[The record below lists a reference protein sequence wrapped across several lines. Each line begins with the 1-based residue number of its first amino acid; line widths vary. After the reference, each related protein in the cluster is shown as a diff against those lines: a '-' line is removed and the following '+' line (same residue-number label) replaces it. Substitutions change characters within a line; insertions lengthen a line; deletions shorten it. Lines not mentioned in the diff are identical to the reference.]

1 MCCVSKIE
9 AMDKNRP
16 DKSPAES
23 QMRKARILAHLPNF
37 VKLYWRLFRD
47 PRVGWLPK
55 LVLVAGIAYFLVPS
69 DLLPDF
75 LAPLAGLGLVDDA
88 VVVYFA
94 VKGFI
99 RLCPR
104 TVVEEHVHLI
114 DQGG

>member
-1 MCCVSKIE
+1 
-9 AMDKNRP
+9 MDKDGPNRFSS
-16 DKSPAES
+16 DS
-23 QMRKARILAHLPNF
+23 QMRKAKILAHLPNF
-37 VKLYWRLFRD
+37 VKLYWRLFWD
-47 PRVGWLPK
+47 PRVSWLPK
-55 LVLVAGIAYFLVPS
+55 LALLAGIAYLLVPS

-75 LAPLAGLGLVDDA
+75 LAPLAGLGLLDDA

-94 VKGFI
+94 VKSFI

>member
-1 MCCVSKIE
+1 
-9 AMDKNRP
+9 MDN
-16 DKSPAES
+16 DKFRMPFSSS
-23 QMRKARILAHLPNF
+23 QMRNARILFHLPNF
-37 VKLYWRLFRD
+37 IKLYWRLFRD
-47 PRVGWLPK
+47 PRVGWLPRI
-55 LVLVAGIAYFLVPS
+55 VLLAGLAYLFVPS

-75 LAPLAGLGLVDDA
+75 LAPLAGLGLLDDA

-94 VKGFI
+94 FKAFI